1 MSPPRA
7 EARCLR
13 ILGIRGVPAAHG
25 GFETFAEALSLYL
38 VARGWRVVVYC
49 QEDVPAD
56 ASSRAISS
64 VFDQWRGVERV
75 RIPVVLGGAKGT
87 MWFDWLS
94 IAHAAQHKDLCLTL
108 GYNTALFCARLRLK
122 RVCNII
128 NMDGIEW
135 RRAKW
140 GPLAKAWFWMNDWVG
155 CWLGDHLVADHPEI
169 QLHLLTRT
177 REDRITTIPY
187 GATPAGDAPAAPLV
201 AYGLEPGGYLTL
213 IARPEPENSI
223 LEAVRGFSCRPRG
236 VKLVVL
242 GTYSGAQWYHRAIQ
256 DAASDEVLFLGAI
269 YDPAVVQAL
278 RCHCIA
284 YVHGHQVGGT
294 NPSLVEALGAGNA
307 VIAHDN
313 RFNRWVAADA
323 ACYFTDGIAFDRALS
338 QVLHQPQRLQQL
350 RQASRARFAEAF
362 SWGSAL
368 ASYEQ
373 LFLRLLDQRCSK
385 TPLQA
390 SAPLPHPNP
399 HGTQGAPQDAQVQ
412 RE

>member
-1 MSPPRA
+1 MTSTPP
-7 EARCLR
+7 RCLR

-25 GFETFAEALSLYL
+25 GFETFAEELSLYL
-38 VARGWRVVVYC
+38 LARGWRVVVYC
-49 QEDVPAD
+49 QEDGSGPVLH
-56 ASSRAISS
+56 
-64 VFDQWRGVERV
+64 DQWRGVERV
-75 RIPVVLGGAKGT
+75 RIPVALGGAKGT
-87 MWFDWLS
+87 MLFDWRA
-94 IAHAAQHKDLCLTL
+94 IAHAAQHRDLCLTL
-108 GYNTALFCARLRLK
+108 GYNTALFCARLRWAGVL
-122 RVCNII
+122 NII

-140 GPLAKAWFWMNDWVG
+140 GPLAKTWFWLNDWAG

-169 QLHLLTRT
+169 QAHLRTRT
-177 REDRITTIPY
+177 RARRITTIAY
-187 GATPAGDAPAAPLV
+187 GVTPAGDAPAAALA
-201 AYGLEPGGYLTL
+201 AYGLEPGTYLTL

-242 GTYSGAQWYHRAIQ
+242 GTYSDEQWYHRAIQ

-269 YDPAVVQAL
+269 YEPAIVQAL

-338 QVLHQPQRLQQL
+338 RMLATPELLNNHRM
-350 RQASRARFAEAF
+350 ASRARFAQAF
-362 SWGSAL
+362 SWASAL
-368 ASYEQ
+368 AAYEE
-373 LFLRLLDQRCSK
+373 LFMRVL
-385 TPLQA
+385 A
-390 SAPLPHPNP
+390 SRPAPSRAGQ
-399 HGTQGAPQDAQVQ
+399 GTRQHRAQGAQQDPQVKA
-412 RE
+412 E